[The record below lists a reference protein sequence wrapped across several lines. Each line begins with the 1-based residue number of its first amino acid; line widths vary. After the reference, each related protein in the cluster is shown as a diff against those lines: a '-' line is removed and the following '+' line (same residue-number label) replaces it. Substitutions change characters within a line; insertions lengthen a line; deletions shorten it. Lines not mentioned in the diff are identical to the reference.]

1 MIVPTVDGNPGSAN
15 VCSPECA
22 ELYEEMCLLRS
33 RCSCLLPLISQS
45 FDEEIYRTAQ
55 VR

>member
-1 MIVPTVDGNPGSAN
+1 MIVPTIDGNPGSAT

-33 RCSCLLPLISQS
+33 SPPLPLSIGPYWAHSAGTV
-45 FDEEIYRTAQ
+45 IRW
-55 VR
+55 